1 MMTERRLRSP
11 YTTRSAGYTMPAVV
25 MDNGTGYTKMGFAGN
40 TEPQFII
47 PTAIAC
53 REDPS
58 IKSKISGAMPSPS
71 STVGGIAY
79 RGEGMSS
86 LSSSSFITSSSKGG
100 SRSGG
105 GLGPLADL
113 DFAIGEEAM
122 TLNPQIYSV
131 NYPVRHGLI
140 DNWDLMERFWERSIF
155 QYLKSEPEDHFF
167 LLVSR
172 DTIDESLIS
181 RILDTSLLN
190 VWNEG

>member
-1 MMTERRLRSP
+1 MVIEMAERRFRSP
-11 YTTRSAGYTMPAVV
+11 RISPSAGYTMPAVV

-47 PTAIAC
+47 PTSIAC

-58 IKSKISGAMPSPS
+58 IKSKISGRMPSS
-71 STVGGIAY
+71 VTVGGTAY
-79 RGEGMSS
+79 RGEGTS
-86 LSSSSFITSSSKGG
+86 LLSSSFITSSSSKGAG
-100 SRSGG
+100 RG

-122 TLNPQIYSV
+122 TLNPQVYSV

-155 QYLKSEPEDHFF
+155 QYLKCEPEDHFF
-167 LLVSR
+167 LLVS
-172 DTIDESLIS
+172 
-181 RILDTSLLN
+181 
-190 VWNEG
+190 